1 MRISL
6 GRPAGPGA
14 EVEIGDDAETG
25 DPAAGLLWARA
36 LKVAFQSGR
45 MVPINRSQMSQ
56 DGMQWPRARVP
67 AAAGDRRYWG

>member
-14 EVEIGDDAETG
+14 EVENEDDAETG
-25 DPAAGLLWARA
+25 A
-36 LKVAFQSGR
+36 
-45 MVPINRSQMSQ
+45 
-56 DGMQWPRARVP
+56 P